1 MTVTT
6 IDSIIRRYLLEKGL
20 PIHYYA
26 EALFNASTCFRE
38 LNIDTL
44 QVVNTKRLPINAYFA
59 VDLPED
65 FVDDVMVGVPAGQ
78 YVQPIPKKTTTTPLR
93 LTDADG
99 NYTTYATQQVDGVD
113 VVQYDGNFIPAIGW
127 YWNINDLGES
137 VGRYFGASGG
147 AAPNTYS
154 IVRERRQ
161 IQLPES
167 FIGTSIILMYI
178 SDGQTIDS
186 ASQIDVQAFYTIQS
200 WLMWKQS
207 PNANNLYSPEGRY
220 YTNEKRKLRARMNE
234 LTLND
239 IKDIIRSNFHA
250 GIKN

>member
-1 MTVTT
+1 MVLTT

-20 PIHYYA
+20 PIHFYA

-38 LNIDTL
+38 LSIDTL
-44 QVVNTKRLPINAYFA
+44 QVVNTKRLPINEYFA
-59 VDLPED
+59 VDLPD
-65 FVDDVMVGVPAGQ
+65 DYIDDVMVGVPAGQ
-78 YVQPIPKKTTTTPLR
+78 YVQPIPKKSGITPLR
-93 LTDADG
+93 LTDSDG
-99 NYTTYATQQVDGVD
+99 NYTTYASQETDATD
-113 VVQYDGNFIPAIGW
+113 AVQYNGDFIPAIGW
-127 YWNINDLGES
+127 YWNINDFGES

-154 IVRERRQ
+154 IVKERRQ

-167 FIGTSIILMYI
+167 FIGTSIILVYI

-186 ASQIDVQAFYTIQS
+186 ATQIDTQAFYTIQS
-200 WLMWKQS
+200 WIAWKHS
-207 PNANNLYSPEGRY
+207 PNAQNLFSPEARY
-220 YTNEKRKLRARMNE
+220 YLNEKRKLKARMNE